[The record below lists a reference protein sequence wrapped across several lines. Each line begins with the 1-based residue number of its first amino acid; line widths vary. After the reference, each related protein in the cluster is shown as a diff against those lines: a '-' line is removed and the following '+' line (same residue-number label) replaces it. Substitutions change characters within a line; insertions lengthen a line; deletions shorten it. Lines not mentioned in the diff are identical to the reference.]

1 MNVFKRGA
9 KEKPDD
15 EGEKPFDFTD
25 DWEVAL
31 YECQFNWLR
40 WNFSIKNWVTVSSR
54 PSKVDHKLTKNQ
66 QEDKP
71 FEEAFS

>member
-31 YECQFNWLR
+31 YECQFN
-40 WNFSIKNWVTVSSR
+40 
-54 PSKVDHKLTKNQ
+54 
-66 QEDKP
+66 
-71 FEEAFS
+71 